1 MTFDFTAWPD
11 WVVRTLWTAGTIAG
25 AWLIGH
31 ILNATVVAR
40 LGSWAG
46 RTSRSWDEAVV
57 AELKRR
63 VPLWS
68 LLVGAYASQAHWNLA
83 AEHARLL
90 SHGLFVIGAAS
101 ATFFAAAVVSRL
113 LAEYGRDAASPL
125 PVSSLT
131 HTIARILVIGLGA
144 LVILNGLGVSI
155 TPMLTAL
162 GVGGLAVAL
171 ALQEPLGNLFAGI
184 TTTAAGQLR
193 VGDYVKLDSGIE
205 GYIADF
211 GWRSTRIRMLAG
223 NLVLVPN
230 SKLSQAVVTNFH
242 LPANDLAVLVDV
254 GVAYA
259 SDLAQ
264 VERVTTEV
272 AESVMRD
279 VKGGVPEFSP
289 FVRFHTFADSSI
301 NFSVIMRA
309 REFVDQFLVKHEFVK
324 RLHIRYAAEG
334 IVIPFPQRVVT
345 SRSTTPPV
353 SA

>member
-1 MTFDFTAWPD
+1 MTFDFSTWPD
-11 WVVRTLWTAGTIAG
+11 WVVRASWTAGTIGA
-25 AWLIGH
+25 AWLAGH
-31 ILNATVVAR
+31 ILNATIVERLVRLAAR
-40 LGSWAG
+40 TR
-46 RTSRSWDEAVV
+46 RTWDEAVI

-68 LLVGAYASQAHWNLA
+68 LLVGAYASQAHWRLA
-83 AEHARLL
+83 EEHTLL
-90 SHGLFVIGAAS
+90 VTRGLFVVGAAS
-101 ATFFAAAVVSRL
+101 ATFFAAALVSRII
-113 LAEYGRDAASPL
+113 AEYGRDGGSM
-125 PVSSLT
+125 PVTSLT
-131 HTIARILVIGLGA
+131 QTIARILVIGIGA
-144 LVILNGLGVSI
+144 LVVLNGLGVSI

-184 TTTAAGQLR
+184 TTTAAGQVR
-193 VGDYVKLDSGIE
+193 VGDYVKLDGGIE
-205 GYIADF
+205 GYVADF

-230 SKLSQAVVTNFH
+230 SRLSQAVVTNFH

-254 GVAYA
+254 GVDYA
-259 SDLAQ
+259 SDLAE

-272 AESVMRD
+272 ARSVMLD
-279 VKGGVPEFSP
+279 VPGGVPEFAP

-324 RLHIRYAAEG
+324 RLHQRYAAEG
-334 IVIPFPQRVVT
+334 IVIPFPQRTVG
-345 SRSTTPPV
+345 SR
-353 SA
+353 